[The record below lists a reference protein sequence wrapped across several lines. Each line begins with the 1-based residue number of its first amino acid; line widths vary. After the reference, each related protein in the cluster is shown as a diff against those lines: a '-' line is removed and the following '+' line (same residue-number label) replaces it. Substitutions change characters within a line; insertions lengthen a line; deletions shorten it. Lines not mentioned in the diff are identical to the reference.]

1 MKTAVSLLAT
11 ISLAALIPSTAFAQ
25 KKPGEAV
32 KVHEVQ
38 IKGAAAPGSE
48 VTAVIAFEIDSG
60 YHTHSNKPSE
70 KNFIPTVLTVQPAP
84 GVKAGEAVYPKGKSE
99 KVEGL
104 DKPLSLYQ
112 GQFTIS
118 VPLKLDAS
126 AKLPL
131 TVPATLRYQ
140 ACQGALCYP
149 PKSLKLDIPVAA
161 K

>member
-1 MKTAVSLLAT
+1 MNTRFFIVALL
-11 ISLAALIPSTAFAQ
+11 STALLPCTVLAQ

-32 KVHEVQ
+32 KVHDVQ
-38 IKGAAAPGSE
+38 IKGTAAPGSE
-48 VTAVIAFEIDSG
+48 VTAVVAFDIDAG

-70 KNFIPTVLTVQPAP
+70 KNFIATSLSVQPTP
-84 GVKAGEAVYPKGKSE
+84 GVTVGEAIYPKGKTQ

-104 DKPLSLYQ
+104 DKPLSLFE

-118 VPLKLDAS
+118 IPLKLDAS

-131 TVPATLRYQ
+131 TVPASLRYQ

-149 PKSLKLDIPVAA
+149 PKLLKLEIPLAS

>member
-1 MKTAVSLLAT
+1 MKNTVLF
-11 ISLAALIPSTAFAQ
+11 AALLLSAAFLPCTLSAQ
-25 KKPGEAV
+25 KPPGEAV

-38 IKGAAAPGSE
+38 IKGTPSPGSE
-48 VTAVIAFEIDSG
+48 VTAVIAFEIENG

-70 KNFIPTVLTVQPAP
+70 KNFIATVLTVPAAP
-84 GVKAGEAVYPKGKSE
+84 GVKAGEAVYPKGKTQ

-104 DKPLSLYQ
+104 DKPLSLYE

-118 VPLKLDAS
+118 VPIKLDAS

-131 TVPATLRYQ
+131 KVLASLRYQ

-149 PKSLKLDIPVAA
+149 PKSLKLEIPLGS

>member
-1 MKTAVSLLAT
+1 MKNTAVLTTILL
-11 ISLAALIPSTAFAQ
+11 SMALLPSTVFAQ

-38 IKGAAAPGSE
+38 IKGTPSPGSE
-48 VTAVIAFEIDSG
+48 VTAVIAFEIETG

-70 KNFIPTVLTVQPAP
+70 KNFIATVLNVPPAP
-84 GVKAGEAVYPKGKSE
+84 GVKAGEAVYPKGKTQ

-104 DKPLSLYQ
+104 DKPLSLYE

-126 AKLPL
+126 AKLPVV
-131 TVPATLRYQ
+131 VPATLRYQ

-149 PKSLKLDIPVAA
+149 PKSLKLEIPVGS

>member
-1 MKTAVSLLAT
+1 MKNTFVLVTLVLSIALL
-11 ISLAALIPSTAFAQ
+11 PSTLFAQ
-25 KKPGEAV
+25 NKPGEAV

-38 IKGAAAPGSE
+38 IKGTPAPGSE
-48 VTAVIAFEIDSG
+48 VTAVLAFEIEAG

-70 KNFIPTVLTVQPAP
+70 KNFIATVFTVPAAP
-84 GVKAGEAVYPKGKSE
+84 GVKAGEPIYPKGKTQ

-104 DKPLSLYQ
+104 DKPLSLYE

-131 TVPATLRYQ
+131 VVPATLRYQ

-149 PKSLKLDIPVAA
+149 PKSLKVEIPIGS